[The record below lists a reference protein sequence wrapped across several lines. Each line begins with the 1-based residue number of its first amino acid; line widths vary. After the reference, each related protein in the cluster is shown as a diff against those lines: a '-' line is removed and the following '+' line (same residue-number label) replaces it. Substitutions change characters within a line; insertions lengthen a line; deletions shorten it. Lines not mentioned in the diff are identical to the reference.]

1 MSYRRREFSKPRK
14 MHKAVCVGC
23 DNECEVPF
31 KPDPSTSMFCRG
43 VLAKEKIVEKV
54 LTMAFNQSF
63 LLIS

>member
-1 MSYRRREFSKPRK
+1 
-14 MHKAVCVGC
+14 
-23 DNECEVPF
+23 
-31 KPDPSTSMFCRG
+31 MFCRG